1 MFYYQEFRS
10 RWEKTKSLLKK
21 VDEECG
27 NYKLSILIENLE
39 ELFPQILDYAER
51 KPKKREKF
59 YLRLLKELCDTFP
72 RLEWGEDEDDDFERT
87 IYMWS
92 YDDEVSY
99 DSDISRSG
107 YTSYEELAKDILLH
121 LKIEK

>member
-21 VDEECG
+21 VNEEECG
-27 NYKLSILIENLE
+27 SYKLSILIKNLE

-51 KPKKREKF
+51 KPKKKEKF
-59 YLRLLKELCDTFP
+59 YLRLLNELCENIP
-72 RLEWGEDEDDDFERT
+72 GLMWGEDEDDDFEET

-92 YDDEVSY
+92 YNDKIISY

-107 YTSYEELAKDILLH
+107 
-121 LKIEK
+121 